1 MHSQRTTPLIDYPIN
16 LKQKLAA
23 FWTAATFCY
32 LYGDYF
38 ELYTPEKVNS
48 LLSGE
53 NVLGDPL
60 YLFIAS
66 FMMAIPPLMIVFS
79 LTLKPRLNKLLNIV
93 FGLFF
98 TLIMLFIA
106 VVSLTPWYSFYVFL
120 AVVEATLT
128 SIIVWIA
135 VKWPRLK
142 EAKN

>member
-23 FWTAATFCY
+23 FWAAATFCY

-66 FMMAIPPLMIVFS
+66 FMMAIPALMVVIS
-79 LTLKPRLNKLLNIV
+79 ISLKPRLNRLLNIF